1 MNTIDHNLGINI
13 ASVSSSTGLQL
24 IPSDARAAVF
34 WLTHPK
40 YVCVPCCVSTC
51 APIPSLWLV
60 ARAHRR
66 AVFEH
71 RVHLCVF
78 D

>member
-24 IPSDARAAVF
+24 IPSDAKASVF

-40 YVCVPCCVSTC
+40 CVS
-51 APIPSLWLV
+51 ILV
-60 ARAHRR
+60 ELAWSCFLA
-66 AVFEH
+66 
-71 RVHLCVF
+71 LL
-78 D
+78 